1 MCNMWRKISFKLGVV
16 FMNKKIS
23 YKAPTLYGIDASK
36 VSSMAANRYQTS
48 QYCCTCTGHG
58 MSRA

>member
-36 VSSMAANRYQTS
+36 VSSMAANRFMS
-48 QYCCTCTGHG
+48 SSLCCCCTGRGRSST
-58 MSRA
+58 